1 MIHRAHISCDYQLE
15 LYVLHRCLIR
25 LTTLLSFANLTLIS
39 FDRHYALSKPLRY
52 RADASNSGKTSFIH
66 RTILHFNLEY
76 LSLFIGICY
85 NTAIVSIFHIAQLIA
100 NGEVS
105 IDKYSSRRS
114 RGECSP
120 MLTEPKAN
128 NCFSIIFRGEC

>member
-1 MIHRAHISCDYQLE
+1 MRCQNLCGIELMRAIQ
-15 LYVLHRCLIR
+15 VRLHSSIAP
-25 LTTLLSFANLTLIS
+25 FYI
-39 FDRHYALSKPLRY
+39 
-52 RADASNSGKTSFIH
+52 
-66 RTILHFNLEY
+66 FNLEY